1 MNIFALDSSPSI
13 AAKYHCDKH
22 VPKMILETAQ
32 LLSTAH
38 HVTGSPIA
46 PQVYKKTHANHP
58 CSIWVRQSSDNYLW
72 ALELMATLSNEYT
85 IRFGKLHKSFLDKFV
100 ILGNIPDLPD
110 IGLTPFAQAMP
121 EKYKNADPIL
131 AYRDYYKFEKSRFA
145 KWERGNATT
154 PFWW

>member
-1 MNIFALDSSPSI
+1 MNIFALDNQPDS
-13 AAKYHCDKH
+13 AALYHCDKH

-38 HVTGSPIA
+38 HVTGSPLS
-46 PQVYKKTHANHP
+46 PQVYKQTHANHP
-58 CSIWVRQSSDNYLW
+58 CSIWVRQSTHNYLW
-72 ALELMATLSNEYT
+72 ALELMASLSNQYT
-85 IRFGKLHKSFLDKFV
+85 ARFGKLHKSFTDKFC
-100 ILGNIPDLPD
+100 ILSSVPDLPN

-121 EKYKNADPIL
+121 EKYKNADPIK

-145 KWERGNATT
+145 KWERGNATI